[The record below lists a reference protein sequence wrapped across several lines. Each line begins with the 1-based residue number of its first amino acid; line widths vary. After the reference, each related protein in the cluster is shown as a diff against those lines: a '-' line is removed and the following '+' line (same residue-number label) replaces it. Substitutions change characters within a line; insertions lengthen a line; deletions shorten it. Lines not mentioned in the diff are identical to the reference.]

1 MFDLA
6 LGCAAADPKKA
17 PAALEVHRRGGGG
30 RPSDALC
37 AQLLRPDGAAGG
49 RSAWE
54 RLLLEATSPPLNAL
68 LMGHPRLRAAAQSAP
83 LLLEVL
89 TPARR
94 YLPPSPSIS
103 LHLPPSPSISLY
115 LPLSP
120 PISPSQVF
128 APARRA
134 YISLYLPRCSRP
146 RGAPLRSSCSSTCT
160 PSCRLR

>member
-1 MFDLA
+1 MRRLVAAVPQLRAFAGGPMFDLA
-6 LGCAAADPKKA
+6 LSCAAADPKKA

-37 AQLLRPDGAAGG
+37 EQLLRPDGAAGG

-54 RLLLEATSPPLNAL
+54 RLLLEATSPHLNAL

-89 TPARR
+89 APARH
-94 YLPPSPSIS
+94 YPPLP
-103 LHLPPSPSISLY
+103 PSISLY
-115 LPLSP
+115 LPTSP
-120 PISPSQVF
+120 
-128 APARRA
+128 

-146 RGAPLRSSCSSTCT
+146 RGAPPRSSCSSTCT
-160 PSCRLR
+160 PSCRRR

>member
-103 LHLPPSPSISLY
+103 LHLPPSPSISLHLPPSPSISLH

-120 PISPSQVF
+120 SISPHLPEPGARARAARLYLPISP
-128 APARRA
+128 
-134 YISLYLPRCSRP
+134 
-146 RGAPLRSSCSSTCT
+146 
-160 PSCRLR
+160 

>member
-6 LGCAAADPKKA
+6 LSCAAADPKKA

-37 AQLLRPDGAAGG
+37 EQLLRPDGAAGG

-89 TPARR
+89 APARR
-94 YLPPSPSIS
+94 DLPSSPSIS
-103 LHLPPSPSISLY
+103 IYLPVSPCISLY
-115 LPLSP
+115 P
-120 PISPSQVF
+120 PISP
-128 APARRA
+128 
-134 YISLYLPRCSRP
+134 
-146 RGAPLRSSCSSTCT
+146 
-160 PSCRLR
+160 

>member
-1 MFDLA
+1 MRRLVAAVPQLRAFAGGPMFDLA
-6 LGCAAADPKKA
+6 LSCAAADPKKA

-37 AQLLRPDGAAGG
+37 EQLLRPDGAAGG

-89 TPARR
+89 APALR
-94 YLPPSPSIS
+94 YFPFT
-103 LHLPPSPSISLY
+103 SLY

-120 PISPSQVF
+120 F
-128 APARRA
+128 
-134 YISLYLPRCSRP
+134 ISLYLPRCSRP
-146 RGAPLRSSCSSTCT
+146 RGAPPRSSCSSTCT
-160 PSCRLR
+160 PSCRRR